1 MRFFTG
7 VFAFVA
13 LLLILSLAGLAQSPP
28 DKRLKNLILQTKVST
43 VTAQQNDPNFVDFDV
58 EVENTFT
65 NKGEEPIIILQP
77 YNEKT
82 TEPLWFAGISLSTK
96 DNDITGE
103 YPIYS
108 SGALPSV
115 CGCKLELDDKL
126 NRQTPPL
133 ELTRILNKGETWVW
147 KDAIY
152 FRLQAKG
159 DNYYGNWESVSRL
172 KTRITAYIS
181 YSMFPGNSKIGE
193 KIKKRWENFG
203 ILFLS
208 ETHSI
213 ITSEPFEIDL
223 KNIEIQK

>member
-7 VFAFVA
+7 LFAFVA
-13 LLLILSLAGLAQSPP
+13 LLLILSLDGLAQSPL
-28 DKRLKNLILQTKVST
+28 DKRLKNLILQTKVLT
-43 VTAQQNDPNFVDFDV
+43 VTAQQTDPKFVAFDV

-77 YNEKT
+77 YKEKDR
-82 TEPLWFAGISLSTK
+82 EPLWYVGISLRTK

-108 SGALPSV
+108 SGILPSI

-126 NRQTPPL
+126 NKQTPPL
-133 ELTRILNKGETWVW
+133 ELTLILNKGETWVW

-152 FRLQAKG
+152 FGLHAKG
-159 DNYYGNWESVSRL
+159 KNYYGNWEAISQL
-172 KTRITAYIS
+172 KTKITAHIS
-181 YSMFPGNSKIGE
+181 YSMFPNNSRIGE

-203 ILFLS
+203 ILFLT
-208 ETHSI
+208 ETHST

-223 KNIEIQK
+223 KNVEIQK